1 MEGFIT
7 SWVGGSR
14 GGILTVF
21 ALALLDE
28 RLVLDVVVAGL
39 AIEPGSKNGD
49 SIRRLAQLTASFEF
63 TASLRRHSAL

>member
-39 AIEPGSKNGD
+39 AIEPGSKTV
-49 SIRRLAQLTASFEF
+49 IQLGGW
-63 TASLRRHSAL
+63 LN